1 MRVKPSKLA
10 SALGITTDALRKQR
24 IRGTSKYEYEIIEG
38 RVFYNTDT
46 LPPSVREMSEFS
58 TTKKTRTPHEQN
70 KSPRYWNSIGKR
82 NEQRIRDAKKRKEE
96 KESRS
101 MRRDQSYRNQEPK
114 KNYGGW
120 VNAYTSSNYW
130 KSISDYERSK
140 KKKTFEPI
148 Y

>member
-1 MRVKPSKLA
+1 MPV
-10 SALGITTDALRKQR
+10 GIEANIVATDSQSVLR
-24 IRGTSKYEYEIIEG
+24 
-38 RVFYNTDT
+38 
-46 LPPSVREMSEFS
+46 P
-58 TTKKTRTPHEQN
+58 
-70 KSPRYWNSIGKR
+70 
-82 NEQRIRDAKKRKEE
+82 
-96 KESRS
+96 
-101 MRRDQSYRNQEPK
+101 NQEPK